1 MGLGFK
7 RMRLIVRGPE
17 NGEKKRK
24 EKASSEIQRG
34 NRLKNVVPTFRGQ
47 SRKPKKKK
55 TKNERKKKEN
65 DVFAVVI
72 TTLIFITLIICH
84 VKSCD

>member
-47 SRKPKKKK
+47 SRKPKKK